1 MVVENRR
8 ANTGDIAMTP
18 SNITEAEIA
27 RQRARVVVA
36 EAVIDDAQKQAQ
48 VERERLQLMEEMRE
62 VY

>member
-1 MVVENRR
+1 
-8 ANTGDIAMTP
+8 MTP